1 MDTAVAILRELW
13 RYRATVAAFALL
25 ALLIA
30 LLVGFRAT
38 LPPESRSHTVGRA
51 TARILVD
58 TPASQVIEVAPTG
71 SEALGPRAGLLASL
85 MVEGEIKAGIARR
98 AGLRPEQLVAVAPVS
113 AGSDPI
119 GGSVP
124 DDPHASVL
132 TLHVATNDAGAQLPI
147 IDVETRAPDT
157 VRAAALANAAV
168 TGLASYLDSQAAA
181 ERVPDARRLQLRR
194 LGRAQAVELTLGPG
208 MPIALAVGVLIF
220 SAECALL
227 LLVVGLARGWRTAV
241 AGERGYEPRTE
252 DDLIRVAPALKE
264 PAA

>member
-98 AGLRPEQLVAVAPVS
+98 AGLRSEQLVAVAPVS
-113 AGSDPI
+113 AGADPI
-119 GGSVP
+119 GGVVP
-124 DDPHASVL
+124 EDPHASVL
-132 TLHVATNDAGAQLPI
+132 ALSVATNDAGAQLPI
-147 IDVETRAPDT
+147 IDVETRASDPA
-157 VRAAALANAAV
+157 RAAALANAAV
-168 TGLASYLDSQAAA
+168 SGLADYLDSRAAA
-181 ERVPDARRLQLRR
+181 ERVPDSRRLQLRR
-194 LGRAQAVELTLGPG
+194 LGGAQAEELTLGPG
-208 MPIALAVGVLIF
+208 TLIAFASGLLIF

-227 LLVVGLARGWRTAV
+227 LLVVGLARGWRTAM
-241 AGERGYEPRTE
+241 ADERGYAPRAEE
-252 DDLIRVAPALKE
+252 DVIHVAPAIEE